1 MANQCGREPRRR
13 RRLILFSAGVDSPRG
28 KLPNFRAQC
37 RLWRVFSDAFS
48 AAFFHSDRT
57 ETTRGKE
64 VGRRCC
70 FATVGSVFAPLESTP
85 SSGENRHRR
94 GHCAEGAFRQHRHC
108 VLPRGLTRARRRK
121 ATLAKSDVR
130 QPIKGSRRF
139 CRVAMATYE
148 DTNRSGRKIC
158 TMRYLG
164 RVAMDNSPRE
174 LTCRA
179 EKEPIMANQL
189 GRARRRQCRLG
200 YFSGGVDRTD
210 GKKTN

>member
-1 MANQCGREPRRR
+1 MAF
-13 RRLILFSAGVDSPRG
+13 L
-28 KLPNFRAQC
+28 
-37 RLWRVFSDAFS
+37 
-48 AAFFHSDRT
+48 HSGGT
-57 ETTRGKE
+57 EAKRGKE
-64 VGRRCC
+64 AGRPFLVCRSLPHQVWRKQ
-70 FATVGSVFAPLESTP
+70 ASERTLREGGILAAPRLRFAPQIYP
-85 SSGENRHRR
+85 RR
-94 GHCAEGAFRQHRHC
+94 
-108 VLPRGLTRARRRK
+108 
-121 ATLAKSDVR
+121 LAKSDVR

-189 GRARRRQCRLG
+189 GRAPRRQCRLG

>member
-70 FATVGSVFAPLESTP
+70 FETVGSVVALPESTP
-85 SSGENRHRR
+85 AGLGKTGIGEDIARR
-94 GHCAEGAFRQHRHC
+94 GHFGSIGIASSPAD
-108 VLPRGLTRARRRK
+108 LPVQGGEKRRWRK
-121 ATLAKSDVR
+121 AT
-130 QPIKGSRRF
+130 F
-139 CRVAMATYE
+139 
-148 DTNRSGRKIC
+148 
-158 TMRYLG
+158 
-164 RVAMDNSPRE
+164 
-174 LTCRA
+174 
-179 EKEPIMANQL
+179 ANQL
-189 GRARRRQCRLG
+189 RGVVAFAESPWPLTRTQTGADEKSARCAILAGSPWIILRG
-200 YFSGGVDRTD
+200 S
-210 GKKTN
+210 

>member
-70 FATVGSVFAPLESTP
+70 FETVGSVVALPESTP
-85 SSGENRHRR
+85 AGLGKTGIGEDIARR
-94 GHCAEGAFRQHRHC
+94 GHFGSIAIAFSCADFSSAPVC
-108 VLPRGLTRARRRK
+108 LLVRGYGHSTRARIPLNW
-121 ATLAKSDVR
+121 LANVAFR
-130 QPIKGSRRF
+130 PPA
-139 CRVAMATYE
+139 RV
-148 DTNRSGRKIC
+148 
-158 TMRYLG
+158 
-164 RVAMDNSPRE
+164 SPR
-174 LTCRA
+174 
-179 EKEPIMANQL
+179 
-189 GRARRRQCRLG
+189 
-200 YFSGGVDRTD
+200 
-210 GKKTN
+210 GKT

>member
-13 RRLILFSAGVDSPRG
+13 RRLIFLSAGVDSPRG

-48 AAFFHSDRT
+48 AAFFHSDRS

-64 VGRRCC
+64 GGRRCC
-70 FATVGSVFAPLESTP
+70 FETVGSVVALPESTP
-85 SSGENRHRR
+85 AGLGKTGIGEDIARR
-94 GHCAEGAFRQHRHC
+94 GHFGSIAIAFPPAD
-108 VLPRGLTRARRRK
+108 LPVQG
-121 ATLAKSDVR
+121 AKSDVR
-130 QPIKGSRRF
+130 QPIKRSRRS
-139 CRVAMATYE
+139 CGVAVATYE

-164 RVAMDNSPRE
+164 SVAMDNSPRE

>member
-70 FATVGSVFAPLESTP
+70 FETVGSVVALPESTP
-85 SSGENRHRR
+85 AGLGKTGIGEDIARR
-94 GHCAEGAFRQHRHC
+94 GHFGSITIAFSPAD
-108 VLPRGLTRARRRK
+108 LPVHGGQK
-121 ATLAKSDVR
+121 AT
-130 QPIKGSRRF
+130 F
-139 CRVAMATYE
+139 
-148 DTNRSGRKIC
+148 
-158 TMRYLG
+158 
-164 RVAMDNSPRE
+164 
-174 LTCRA
+174 
-179 EKEPIMANQL
+179 ANQL
-189 GRARRRQCRLG
+189 R
-200 YFSGGVDRTD
+200 GVDAPAVSP
-210 GKKTN
+210 